1 MVRTWWLGPLVLTLT
16 GGSAVLAQ
24 GPTERATS
32 VAVRERLMTITE
44 QGKTPRRCRIIQT
57 GTLPDGSRVYLVSA
71 IDDGHRITVVQA
83 PRKPDGSVSSTKF
96 YHWSSE
102 GKPPSAIASLVVQ
115 DDRPAENLALAETK
129 PNETFS
135 RTTQKLEVLPPLAV
149 AKPREL
155 KLPDLAPAP
164 TLAPVKVEP
173 SVVAIGSSSVVE
185 NNAEKG
191 PLAKGKAADAGTKG
205 KAADAGT
212 KGKAAD
218 AGTKG
223 KAADAGTKG
232 DGAGTKGAKASDA
245 GTKGKAVDAGTKGK
259 AADAGTKGKGDDCAP
274 GFLERLKGSLAGLKL
289 GKHFDSTKAAKADD
303 AGTKGAKAGD
313 ASTKGKAADA
323 GTKGAKG
330 ADAGTKGKGD
340 DAGTKGKAADAGTKG
355 TGDDCAPG
363 FLERLKGSLSGF
375 HLGKHSDDTKGKAAD
390 AGTKGAKA
398 ADAGTKGK
406 AADAGTKG
414 KAADAG
420 TKGAKAADA
429 GTKGAKG
436 ADAGTKGK
444 AADAGTKGDKADS
457 TALPHSRVAEGDP
470 LKSPMEFQ
478 KPTKEKAEAG
488 ASLMDKL
495 RKNLGLKD
503 STTSHAAEGSN
514 KERGSNRDRQPG
526 GRSMEAAG
534 IAGQFGVG
542 EGFPIMLGGQPANP
556 PRFQDLP
563 KPPYAPNLPG
573 PDSNPYVASPDRG
586 VSPGM
591 SNAFTA
597 TSSTRPIPADFGNL
611 PVKQNAFGPPS
622 VPGPAPVAQVNLP
635 LPGRNFL
642 PPNALG
648 MPHQATPLQALP
660 GNAPAVLNLGKKK
673 SKVDD
678 DGVSNA
684 FTDAPQLVGQ
694 PTQPTPLAPATL
706 VTTAASSAKVNLD
719 QPIRQLR
726 ESLLPS
732 ERELAIEA
740 MAETDLR
747 QQNEAASALLTAAF
761 RDPAVTVRLCAIRTL
776 ALKLGHNPQIL
787 GALRTLKEDGDA
799 RIRAEAE
806 SALNQT
812 GTSLPTPPSMPRPA
826 APRAFPMGS

>member
-232 DGAGTKGAKASDA
+232 
-245 GTKGKAVDAGTKGK
+245 
-259 AADAGTKGKGDDCAP
+259 KGDDCAP
-274 GFLERLKGSLAGLKL
+274 SFLERLKGSLAGLKL

-313 ASTKGKAADA
+313 AGTKGKAADA

-355 TGDDCAPG
+355 AKGADAGTKGKGDDCAPG
-363 FLERLKGSLSGF
+363 FIERLKGSLAGLK
-375 HLGKHSDDTKGKAAD
+375 LGKHFDSTKAAKADD

-429 GTKGAKG
+429 GTKGAKA

-611 PVKQNAFGPPS
+611 PVKQNAFAPPS

-660 GNAPAVLNLGKKK
+660 GNTPAVLNLGKKK

-684 FTDAPQLVGQ
+684 FTDTPQLVGQ

>member
-303 AGTKGAKAGD
+303 AGTKGAKA
-313 ASTKGKAADA
+313 
-323 GTKGAKG
+323 
-330 ADAGTKGKGD
+330 
-340 DAGTKGKAADAGTKG
+340 
-355 TGDDCAPG
+355 
-363 FLERLKGSLSGF
+363 
-375 HLGKHSDDTKGKAAD
+375 
-390 AGTKGAKA
+390 

-420 TKGAKAADA
+420 TKGAKA
-429 GTKGAKG
+429 

-732 ERELAIEA
+732 ERELAIET

>member
-212 KGKAAD
+212 KG
-218 AGTKG
+218 
-223 KAADAGTKG
+223 
-232 DGAGTKGAKASDA
+232 AKA
-245 GTKGKAVDAGTKGK
+245 
-259 AADAGTKGKGDDCAP
+259 
-274 GFLERLKGSLAGLKL
+274 
-289 GKHFDSTKAAKADD
+289 
-303 AGTKGAKAGD
+303 
-313 ASTKGKAADA
+313 
-323 GTKGAKG
+323 
-330 ADAGTKGKGD
+330 
-340 DAGTKGKAADAGTKG
+340 
-355 TGDDCAPG
+355 
-363 FLERLKGSLSGF
+363 
-375 HLGKHSDDTKGKAAD
+375 
-390 AGTKGAKA
+390 
-398 ADAGTKGK
+398 
-406 AADAGTKG
+406 
-414 KAADAG
+414 
-420 TKGAKAADA
+420 
-429 GTKGAKG
+429 

-660 GNAPAVLNLGKKK
+660 GNTPAVLNLGKKK

-684 FTDAPQLVGQ
+684 FTDTPQLVGQ

-826 APRAFPMGS
+826 APRAFPIGS

>member
-232 DGAGTKGAKASDA
+232 
-245 GTKGKAVDAGTKGK
+245 K

-274 GFLERLKGSLAGLKL
+274 SFLERLKGSLAGLKL

-313 ASTKGKAADA
+313 AGTKGKAADA

-355 TGDDCAPG
+355 AKGADAGTKGKGDDCAPG
-363 FLERLKGSLSGF
+363 FIERLKGSLAGLK
-375 HLGKHSDDTKGKAAD
+375 LGKHFDSTKAAKADD

-420 TKGAKAADA
+420 TKGAKA
-429 GTKGAKG
+429 

-611 PVKQNAFGPPS
+611 PVKQNAFAPPS

-660 GNAPAVLNLGKKK
+660 GNTPAVLNLGKKK

-826 APRAFPMGS
+826 APRAFPIGS

>member
-223 KAADAGTKG
+223 

-289 GKHFDSTKAAKADD
+289 GKHFDSTKADD

-398 ADAGTKGK
+398 ADAGP
-406 AADAGTKG
+406 
-414 KAADAG
+414 
-420 TKGAKAADA
+420 
-429 GTKGAKG
+429 KGAKG

-826 APRAFPMGS
+826 APRAFPIGS

>member
-149 AKPREL
+149 SKPREL

-212 KGKAAD
+212 KGAKAAD

-232 DGAGTKGAKASDA
+232 AKGA
-245 GTKGKAVDAGTKGK
+245 DAGTKGK

-303 AGTKGAKAGD
+303 AGTKGAKGADAG
-313 ASTKGKAADA
+313 TKGKAADA
-323 GTKGAKG
+323 GPKGAK
-330 ADAGTKGKGD
+330 AA

-355 TGDDCAPG
+355 KAADAGTKGKGDDCAPG

-398 ADAGTKGK
+398 ADAGTKGAK
-406 AADAGTKG
+406 GADAGTKG

-420 TKGAKAADA
+420 TKGAKA
-429 GTKGAKG
+429 

-732 ERELAIEA
+732 ERELAIET

>member
-232 DGAGTKGAKASDA
+232 
-245 GTKGKAVDAGTKGK
+245 K

-274 GFLERLKGSLAGLKL
+274 SFLERLKGSLAGLKL

-313 ASTKGKAADA
+313 AGTKGKAADA

-355 TGDDCAPG
+355 AKGADAGTKGKGDDCAPG
-363 FLERLKGSLSGF
+363 FIERLKGSLAGLK
-375 HLGKHSDDTKGKAAD
+375 LGKHFDSTKAAKADD

-420 TKGAKAADA
+420 TKGAKA
-429 GTKGAKG
+429 

-611 PVKQNAFGPPS
+611 PVKQNAFAPPS

-660 GNAPAVLNLGKKK
+660 GNTPAVLNLGKKK

-684 FTDAPQLVGQ
+684 FTDTPQLVGQ

-826 APRAFPMGS
+826 APRAFPIGS

>member
-212 KGKAAD
+212 KGAKGAD

-232 DGAGTKGAKASDA
+232 KAA
-245 GTKGKAVDAGTKGK
+245 DAGTKGK

-303 AGTKGAKAGD
+303 AGTKGKAAD
-313 ASTKGKAADA
+313 AGTKGKEDDAGTKGKAADA

-330 ADAGTKGKGD
+330 ADAGTKGK
-340 DAGTKGKAADAGTKG
+340 
-355 TGDDCAPG
+355 GDDCAPG

-420 TKGAKAADA
+420 TKGDKV
-429 GTKGAKG
+429 T
-436 ADAGTKGK
+436 DAGTKGK
-444 AADAGTKGDKADS
+444 TADAGTKGDKADS
-457 TALPHSRVAEGDP
+457 TALPRSRVAEGDP

-635 LPGRNFL
+635 LPGRNIL
-642 PPNALG
+642 PPNPLG

-719 QPIRQLR
+719 KPIRQLR

-826 APRAFPMGS
+826 APRAFPIGS

>member
-1 MVRTWWLGPLVLTLT
+1 
-16 GGSAVLAQ
+16 
-24 GPTERATS
+24 
-32 VAVRERLMTITE
+32 
-44 QGKTPRRCRIIQT
+44 
-57 GTLPDGSRVYLVSA
+57 
-71 IDDGHRITVVQA
+71 
-83 PRKPDGSVSSTKF
+83 
-96 YHWSSE
+96 
-102 GKPPSAIASLVVQ
+102 
-115 DDRPAENLALAETK
+115 
-129 PNETFS
+129 
-135 RTTQKLEVLPPLAV
+135 
-149 AKPREL
+149 
-155 KLPDLAPAP
+155 
-164 TLAPVKVEP
+164 
-173 SVVAIGSSSVVE
+173 
-185 NNAEKG
+185 
-191 PLAKGKAADAGTKG
+191 GTK
-205 KAADAGT
+205 
-212 KGKAAD
+212 
-218 AGTKG
+218 
-223 KAADAGTKG
+223 
-232 DGAGTKGAKASDA
+232 S
-245 GTKGKAVDAGTKGK
+245 
-259 AADAGTKGKGDDCAP
+259 
-274 GFLERLKGSLAGLKL
+274 
-289 GKHFDSTKAAKADD
+289 
-303 AGTKGAKAGD
+303 
-313 ASTKGKAADA
+313 
-323 GTKGAKG
+323 
-330 ADAGTKGKGD
+330 
-340 DAGTKGKAADAGTKG
+340 
-355 TGDDCAPG
+355 
-363 FLERLKGSLSGF
+363 
-375 HLGKHSDDTKGKAAD
+375 
-390 AGTKGAKA
+390 
-398 ADAGTKGK
+398 
-406 AADAGTKG
+406 
-414 KAADAG
+414 
-420 TKGAKAADA
+420 
-429 GTKGAKG
+429 
-436 ADAGTKGK
+436 
-444 AADAGTKGDKADS
+444 DKADS
-457 TALPHSRVAEGDP
+457 TALPRSRVAEGDP
-470 LKSPMEFQ
+470 LKNPMEFQ

-534 IAGQFGVG
+534 ISGQFGVG

-556 PRFQDLP
+556 PSFQDLP

-635 LPGRNFL
+635 LPGRNIL
-642 PPNALG
+642 PPNPLG

-826 APRAFPMGS
+826 APRAFPIGS